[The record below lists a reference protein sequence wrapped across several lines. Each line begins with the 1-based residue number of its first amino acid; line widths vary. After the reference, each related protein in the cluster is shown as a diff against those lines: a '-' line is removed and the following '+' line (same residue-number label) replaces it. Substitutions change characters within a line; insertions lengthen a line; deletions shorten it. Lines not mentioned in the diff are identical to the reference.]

1 MKLDDIVS
9 KFMVNA
15 LTRVL
20 ILQILDSEELLGGY
34 HILKR
39 ITKILDVKVKLSTFY
54 TILKDMKM
62 KGYIDSVNSDKGI
75 RVYNITQKGK
85 NALALS
91 RKYLKM
97 KISDI
102 LSKIE

>member
-1 MKLDDIVS
+1 MKLDDIIG
-9 KFMVNA
+9 KFIVNA

-39 ITKILDVKVKLSTFY
+39 ITKTLDMKVKLSTFY
-54 TILKDMKM
+54 TILKDMEM
-62 KGYIDSVNSDKGI
+62 KGYISSINSDKGI

-85 NALALS
+85 NVLTLS
-91 RKYLKM
+91 RKYLKT
-97 KISDI
+97 KINDI